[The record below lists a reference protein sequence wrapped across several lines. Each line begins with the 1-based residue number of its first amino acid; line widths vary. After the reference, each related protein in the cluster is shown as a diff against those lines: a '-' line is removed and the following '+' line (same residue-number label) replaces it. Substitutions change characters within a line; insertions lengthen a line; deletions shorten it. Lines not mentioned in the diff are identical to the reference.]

1 MEYTWKSERQIL
13 RQTFGRMKGHLKFWC
28 ATALG
33 LMLMGC
39 GKTQTADADVEET
52 DPSMETAE
60 VAETP
65 DADAAQ
71 FGQALA
77 NDVDTALRQ
86 KNYGVV
92 VETLGGVRQNLDHMT
107 PQQRREYEQQ
117 LRNATQALIQARDS
131 DPRAAQAYDQ
141 LSRRVLGR

>member
-1 MEYTWKSERQIL
+1 
-13 RQTFGRMKGHLKFWC
+13 MKTPLKVLSV
-28 ATALG
+28 AALAS
-33 LMLMGC
+33 LLLGC
-39 GKTQTADADVEET
+39 GKTQTADADIEE

-60 VAETP
+60 AAEIP
-65 DADAAQ
+65 EADAAQ

-77 NDVDTALRQ
+77 SDVDSALRQ

-92 VETLGGVRQNLDHMT
+92 VETLGGVQQNWGQMT
-107 PQQRREYEQQ
+107 PQQRLEYEQQ
-117 LRNATQALIQARDS
+117 LRNATQALIQAKES

>member
-1 MEYTWKSERQIL
+1 MEYTWKSERPVL
-13 RQTFGRMKGHLKFWC
+13 RQTFGRMKAQLKFLY

-65 DADAAQ
+65 DTDAAQ

-77 NDVDTALRQ
+77 SDVDSALRQ

-92 VETLGGVRQNLDHMT
+92 VETLGGVRQNWDQMS
-107 PQQRREYEQQ
+107 PQQRLEYEQQ
-117 LRNATQALIQARDS
+117 LRNATHALIQAKES